1 MTNCPNAFTRC
12 ALAFLPD
19 ELIASPRFQL
29 AEHLV
34 SPRSSCSPFANLD
47 GTVAAQRFPLLRHGA
62 PGIRVR
68 PTNSGFPSLRL
79 PGIVVRMRFVLRA
92 IRVTG
97 ALLCLCT
104 SSAFAQGSD
113 IELRG
118 QVGLPE
124 NAVEGRGGI
133 EIRLE
138 RPIRFLVATV
148 YTDSDGRFFFH
159 NLPRSGVYHLYIN
172 LEGYG
177 LVRER
182 VALSSGA
189 SQYASMTIMLNSSN
203 YTDEGE
209 VRTGRYAVS
218 GVSIPKDAD
227 MEGFEISEGAVEEFD
242 RGLDE
247 LASGDTNSA
256 MRHLENAIRM
266 APTFYEA
273 FLELGAIQHDAGRF
287 DDAKDSFE
295 RVRELYPDSTEA
307 LVGLAGVNLELAGQ
321 MEQSFTPARAQDLYE
336 VTAALMEEATIMDP
350 ESARAFYYLGSA
362 LYKLDRMVDAE
373 ASLMGA
379 VDHDEPMPDAR
390 LMLVNILL
398 KQQRHREVLVQ
409 LNGFLAEA
417 PDSPQREAVE
427 QLRATILEA
436 ISGSG

>member
-1 MTNCPNAFTRC
+1 MRIVATGV
-12 ALAFLPD
+12 
-19 ELIASPRFQL
+19 IA
-29 AEHLV
+29 
-34 SPRSSCSPFANLD
+34 
-47 GTVAAQRFPLLRHGA
+47 
-62 PGIRVR
+62 
-68 PTNSGFPSLRL
+68 
-79 PGIVVRMRFVLRA
+79 
-92 IRVTG
+92 

-118 QVGLPE
+118 QVVLPE
-124 NAVEGRGGI
+124 NAVEGRSGI

-189 SQYASMTIMLNSSN
+189 SQYSSLTIMLNPSN

-209 VRTGRYAVS
+209 VRTGRYATS
-218 GVSIPKDAD
+218 GVPIPKDAD
-227 MEGFEISEGAVEEFD
+227 PEGFEISEGAAEEFD

-247 LASGDTNSA
+247 LASGDTNRA
-256 MRHLENAIRM
+256 IRHLENAIRM

-287 DDAKDSFE
+287 DDAKNSFE
-295 RVRELYPDSTEA
+295 RLRELYPDSTEA
-307 LVGLAGVNLELAGQ
+307 LVGIAGVNLELAGQ
-321 MEQSFTPARAQDLYE
+321 MEQSFTPERARALYDA
-336 VTAALMEEATIMDP
+336 TAVLMEEATIMDP

-398 KQQRHREVLVQ
+398 KQQRYREALVQ

-436 ISGSG
+436 IPGAG